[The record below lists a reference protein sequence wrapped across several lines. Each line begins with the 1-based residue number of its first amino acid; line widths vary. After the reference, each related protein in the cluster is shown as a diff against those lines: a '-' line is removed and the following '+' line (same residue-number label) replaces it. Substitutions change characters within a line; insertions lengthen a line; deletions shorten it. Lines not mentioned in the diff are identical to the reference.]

1 MLAPSGSQYKPSK
14 SRTISS
20 RAWETGFLYEQEPN
34 PYWNVIITMATVGY
48 GDLFPVTHYGR
59 IFSVIS
65 MFFGQFVSSLILLG
79 MGLASDLQMEESKA
93 FKKLK
98 QIEFHHS
105 QMVLAAHI
113 ISTHALIRL
122 INKGYK
128 SKRYAKIGP
137 YKALMKLS
145 IQAGL
150 LRRRFKEN
158 YKYFWLMPVATS
170 QTKPVTTSTL
180 WSATSS
186 IS

>member
-1 MLAPSGSQYKPSK
+1 
-14 SRTISS
+14 
-20 RAWETGFLYEQEPN
+20 
-34 PYWNVIITMATVGY
+34 MATVGY

-59 IFSVIS
+59 IFSVLS
-65 MFFGQFVSSLILLG
+65 MFFGQFVTSLILLG
-79 MGLASDLQMEESKA
+79 MGLASDLEMEESKA

-105 QMVLAAHI
+105 QMVLAAHV

-128 SKRYAKIGP
+128 LKRYSKIGP
-137 YKALMKLS
+137 YKAMMKLS

-150 LRRRFKEN
+150 LRRQFKEN
-158 YKYFWLMPVATS
+158 YKYDWLTAAVTS
-170 QTKPVTTSTL
+170 RMRPATTSTS

-186 IS
+186 TSSGGTLSSCSECTAARSRNSPTASKPWSW